1 MLKIIRLQQITTK
14 LRNYC
19 QKLVF
24 FLEITF
30 FSDVHGTKE
39 FSVLN
44 DRERVRLPHNQTV
57 TPIHLQKITYT
68 SVSFFKHNS
77 YSYFPVNVTLKAL
90 SRELG
95 GYLIHFSFFPSPQNC
110 NEKGSRERETTLLLK
125 IFGPNNFC
133 RWGYPVQDVASLLF
147 CSLKS
152 CSWTCPSD

>member
-1 MLKIIRLQQITTK
+1 M
-14 LRNYC
+14 
-19 QKLVF
+19 
-24 FLEITF
+24 
-30 FSDVHGTKE
+30 
-39 FSVLN
+39 
-44 DRERVRLPHNQTV
+44 PHNQTV

-68 SVSFFKHNS
+68 SVSFFKHS
-77 YSYFPVNVTLKAL
+77 LYSCFPVNVTLKAL

-152 CSWTCPSD
+152 YSWTCPSDLKMSDVSYEVKGWLEGITEWSDSYKDCTDSMCKSIVVCVSTR